1 MLGKVE
7 APILIMAA
15 CYTFIIGLIV
25 VLAGL
30 LFISV
35 FNINHF
41 VKEQEKTLVVR
52 HCKIYLEKGWHDSYE
67 GCVKQAIAYI
77 DKQN

>member
-1 MLGKVE
+1 MLGKAE
-7 APILIMAA
+7 TPILIMAT
-15 CYTFIIGLIV
+15 CYIFIIGLIV
-25 VLAGL
+25 VLCSL

-41 VKEQEKTLVVR
+41 VKEQKKTLVVR

-67 GCVKQAIAYI
+67 GCVKQAIEYI